1 MQNWFCKNCETIN
14 NSEEFICEV
23 CGKRRPTLKYYRYEM
38 AGEYG
43 TFNLL
48 WESEETTKVYLLKKG
63 KKISLDV
70 SGSYLLKNC
79 KNKETITLLLKNEIA
94 EYKSEITIL
103 YEKPKI
109 KLFEIDEER
118 ILSGNKINVTWETV
132 NSSKT
137 QILGVGEVESTGN
150 RLIKVEENEIR
161 LIAENEL
168 GQVEAT
174 KTIEI
179 IPQPV
184 IRFFTDKIS
193 PRYEIGDSI
202 SFKWQT
208 ANATKIEL
216 DTPTGKVDVSELEEY
231 IINATESYTFRLIV
245 TALDERTIFEKEID
259 VEVYQKPVISYFTIE
274 PKVVVDVMPVTLSW
288 KVEHSRCVEITGVG
302 IVPQES
308 KKEVLCSKST
318 VFTLIAKGELSD
330 VSIEAT
336 ARVFPTPIIEVLK
349 VPMPD
354 FESHFHVDFDL
365 RPPKIDLGVRPT
377 INFDIPSIKFTEP
390 PISTLDIKIPNL
402 MAIRLK
408 ENLIKLPPISNNFL
422 SNFKR
427 LYNYVRGKIRA
438 KR

>member
-1 MQNWFCKNCETIN
+1 MNWLCKNCETIN

-23 CGKRRPTLKYYRYEM
+23 CGKRRPALKYYRYEM

-43 TFNLL
+43 TFNLQ
-48 WESEETTKVYLLKKG
+48 WESEETTEVYLLKKG

-79 KNKETITLLLKNEIA
+79 KNKESITLLLKNEIA

-118 ILSGNKINVTWETV
+118 ILVGNKINVKWETI

-137 QILGVGEVESTGN
+137 QITGIGEVNPIGN
-150 RLIKVEENEIR
+150 RRIKVEEHEVR

-168 GQVEAT
+168 GRVEAI

-184 IRFFTDKIS
+184 IRFFADKIV
-193 PRYEIGDSI
+193 PRYEVGDSI

-231 IINATESYTFRLIV
+231 KINATDSYTFRLIA
-245 TALDERTIFEKEID
+245 TALDGYTFFEKEID
-259 VEVYQKPVISYFTIE
+259 VEVFQKPVIFYFTVE
-274 PKVVVDVMPVTLSW
+274 PEVVVDVMPVTLSW
-288 KVEHSRCVEITGVG
+288 KVEHSRCVKITGVG
-302 IVPQES
+302 IVPQEG
-308 KKEVLCSKST
+308 KKELLCSKSA
-318 VFTLIAKGELSD
+318 VFSLIAKGELSD

-336 ARVFPTPIIEVLK
+336 ARVFPTPIIETLK

-354 FESHFHVDFDL
+354 FESHVHVDFDL
-365 RPPKIDLGVRPT
+365 RPPKIDLGVRTP
-377 INFDIPSIKFTEP
+377 INLNMPFIKFTEP
-390 PISTLDIKIPNL
+390 KISTLDIKIPNL

-408 ENLIKLPPISNNFL
+408 ENLIKLPHISNNFL

-438 KR
+438 QR

>member
-1 MQNWFCKNCETIN
+1 MNWLCKNCETIN

-23 CGKRRPTLKYYRYEM
+23 CGKRRPALKYYRYEM
-38 AGEYG
+38 SGEYG
-43 TFNLL
+43 TFNLQ
-48 WESEETTKVYLLKKG
+48 WESEETTEVYLLKKG

-118 ILSGNKINVTWETV
+118 ILAGNKINVTWETI

-137 QILGVGEVESTGN
+137 QITGVGEVDSTGN
-150 RLIKVEENEIR
+150 RLIKVEEYEIR

-168 GQVEAT
+168 GQVEAI

-184 IRFFTDKIS
+184 IRFFTDKIA

-208 ANATKIEL
+208 ANTTKIEL

-245 TALDERTIFEKEID
+245 TALDEHTIFEKEID
-259 VEVYQKPVISYFTIE
+259 VEVFQKPVISYFTVE
-274 PKVVVDVMPVTLSW
+274 PKVVVDVMPVMLSW
-288 KVEHSRCVEITGVG
+288 KVEHSRCVEISGVG
-302 IVPQES
+302 IVPQEG
-308 KKEVLCSKST
+308 KKEVFCSKSA
-318 VFTLIAKGELSD
+318 VFSLIAKGELSD

-336 ARVFPTPIIEVLK
+336 ARVFPTPIIETLK

-354 FESHFHVDFDL
+354 FESHVHIDFDL
-365 RPPKIDLGVRPT
+365 RSPKIDLGLRNL
-377 INFDIPSIKFTEP
+377 INFNMPFIKFNEP
-390 PISTLDIKIPNL
+390 KISKLDIKIPSL

-408 ENLIKLPPISNNFL
+408 EDLIKLPSISNNFL

-427 LYNYVRGKIRA
+427 LYNYVRGKIRV

>member
-1 MQNWFCKNCETIN
+1 MNWHCNYCETIN

-23 CGKRRPTLKYYRYEM
+23 CGKRRPSLKYCRYEM
-38 AGEYG
+38 SGEYG
-43 TFNLL
+43 TFNLQ
-48 WESEETTKVYLLKKG
+48 WESEETAEVFLLKKE

-70 SGSYLLKNC
+70 SGSYLLKDC
-79 KNKETITLLLKNEIA
+79 KDKETITLLLKNDTA

-109 KLFEIDEER
+109 KLFEIGEDR
-118 ILSGNKINVTWETV
+118 ILAGNEINVTWETI

-137 QILGVGEVESTGN
+137 QITGVGEVDSKGN
-150 RLIKVEENEIR
+150 RLIKVEEHEIR

-168 GQVEAT
+168 GRVEAT

-202 SFKWQT
+202 NFKWQT
-208 ANATKIEL
+208 ANTTKIEL
-216 DTPTGKVDVSELEEY
+216 DLPTGKVDVSDLEEY
-231 IINATESYTFRLIV
+231 VINATESYTFRLIV
-245 TALDERTIFEKEID
+245 TALDEHTIFEKEID
-259 VEVYQKPVISYFTIE
+259 IEVFQKPEIFYFTVE

-288 KVEHSRCVEITGVG
+288 KVEHARCVEISGVG
-302 IVPQES
+302 IVPQEG
-308 KKEVLCSKST
+308 KKEVLCGKSA
-318 VFTLIAKGELSD
+318 VFSLIAKGELSD

-336 ARVFPTPIIEVLK
+336 ARVFPTPIIETLK

-354 FESHFHVDFDL
+354 FESHVHVDFDL
-365 RPPKIDLGVRPT
+365 RPPKIDLGVRIP
-377 INFDIPSIKFTEP
+377 INLNMPSIKFTEP
-390 PISTLDIKIPNL
+390 KISKLDIKIPSL
-402 MAIRLK
+402 VVIRLK